1 MPFTFAHPAII
12 LPLKQAR
19 PRWFSLT
26 GLAAGSMAP
35 DFEYFF
41 KVKAISTVSET
52 VAGIFTFN
60 LPVAIAISLA
70 FHLLIRNPLIRHLPA
85 PFDRRYSGFLGFNFL
100 QYLKEHPWLFVA
112 SALIGILSHLA
123 LDVLTSPETM
133 TRSFQRLQ
141 HLATSNDT
149 IMQLHAS
156 LSDKPFL
163 LVERVF
169 SVAGLLLIGFLL
181 LKIDCPATAYRRLP
195 AGQKRKY
202 FMVFFSL
209 LVLGELAAIE
219 FLPYGASFAQLV
231 VNTISA
237 GLLSL
242 LITSLLFRK

>member
-41 KVKAISTVSET
+41 RLKAISTVSET
-52 VAGIFTFN
+52 MVGIFTFN

-70 FHLLIRNPLIRHLPA
+70 FHLLIRNPLIRHLPG
-85 PFDRRYSGFLGFNFL
+85 PFDRRYSGFLDYSFL
-100 QYLKEHPWLFVA
+100 QYLKNHPWLFVA
-112 SALIGILSHLA
+112 SILIGVLSHFG

-133 TRSFQRLQ
+133 TKSFQRLQ
-141 HLATSNDT
+141 HIAHEDSIIIPL
-149 IMQLHAS
+149 QAS
-156 LSDKPFL
+156 LSDRPFF
-163 LVERVF
+163 LVEKIF
-169 SVAGLLLIGFLL
+169 SVAGLFLIGYLL
-181 LKIDCPATAYRRLP
+181 LKIDCPAPAYRRLP
-195 AGQKRKY
+195 VGEKSKY
-202 FMVFFSL
+202 FIVFFSL

-219 FLPYGASFAQLV
+219 LLPYGTSFAQLV